1 MKVTAATCDT
11 SAYILCIILEVHSE
25 ERFCGT
31 ESADAVV
38 HFDSLLRC
46 GKKICCRIISNR
58 HIVEEPCKIS
68 SALDQMIEV
77 LLAAYCIYVCR
88 CVACGN
94 TERKSVALQKLHGMH
109 NLLVYA
115 ISTSS
120 VCSCLCSLKA
130 DSRNKVFHT
139 EHFLTEFFVNKSSV
153 CEGKELAVRMHL
165 TDLNKVFFADK
176 RLTACVDV
184 HISSQLF
191 TLFNN
196 RIDGLKIQVQFVAI
210 LCCPASCAV
219 KVTCAGWVKKDCPRY
234 IAVILFGYFFLCCAS
249 LKAGIYNKVTEECLA
264 YSRIQ
269 LIHTKDQ
276 LIPVVLCLDGV
287 TDRISLSCIPAIRC
301 YFINHFHNLRYICLR
316 ILLKIIQCF
325 CYGSCDR
332 CLFCFVYDSHTLF
345 PPMLL
350 SKVIGYFYIYV

>member
-1 MKVTAATCDT
+1 MTLK
-11 SAYILCIILEVHSE
+11 
-25 ERFCGT
+25 
-31 ESADAVV
+31 
-38 HFDSLLRC
+38 
-46 GKKICCRIISNR
+46 
-58 HIVEEPCKIS
+58 
-68 SALDQMIEV
+68 
-77 LLAAYCIYVCR
+77 
-88 CVACGN
+88 
-94 TERKSVALQKLHGMH
+94 KLHGMH
-109 NLLVYA
+109 NLLINA
-115 ISTSS
+115 ISTTS

-139 EHFLTEFFVNKSSV
+139 EHFLAEFLVDQSSV
-153 CEGKELAVRMHL
+153 CEGKKLTVRMHL

-184 HISSQLF
+184 HIGSQFF
-191 TLFNN
+191 TLFYD
-196 RIDGLKIQVQFVAI
+196 RIDGLKIQVQLMAI
-210 LCCPASCAV
+210 LCCPASCAM
-219 KVTCAGWVKKDCPRY
+219 KVTCAGRIKKDCPRY
-234 IAVILFGYFFLCCAS
+234 IAVILFRYFFLRCAS
-249 LKAGIYNKVTEECLA
+249 LKTGIYNKVTEKCLA
-264 YSRIQ
+264 YAGIQ

-301 YFINHFHNLRYICLR
+301 YFINHFHDLRYVCLR

-350 SKVIGYFYIYV
+350 SKVIGYFYVYV